1 MTSWR
6 IWQLV
11 NLMLSTA
18 CLFQVAVVGVMYSPT
33 AVDIVSSGGLYQL
46 FADVSQYPTADGY

>member
-1 MTSWR
+1 
-6 IWQLV
+6 
-11 NLMLSTA
+11 MLSTA
-18 CLFQVAVVGVMYSPT
+18 CLFQVAVVGVMYSPK